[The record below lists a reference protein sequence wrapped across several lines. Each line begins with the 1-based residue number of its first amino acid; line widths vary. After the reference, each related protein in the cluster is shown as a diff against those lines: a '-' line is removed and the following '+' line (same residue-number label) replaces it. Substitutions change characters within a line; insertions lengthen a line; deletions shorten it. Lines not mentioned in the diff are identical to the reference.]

1 MNTDMKNNSVAV
13 LRCKYLQCLVYSTQ
27 LTIYLISA
35 TYVQCHESVQDSF
48 VESSIVIH
56 SCSQTEQAFPAVLLH
71 TPQFTVIKAICHCN
85 FFKKKKRIKCAFADA
100 HSNLQ
105 RARIEA
111 VKKLITQRQQRM
123 IFSSYIRTPASR
135 GFNLIWQGWLRQAA
149 RRVTVDTHWFFFQ
162 KNIKVKIHFQYYF
175 LIQWRI

>member
-13 LRCKYLQCLVYSTQ
+13 LRCKYLQWLVYSTQ

-56 SCSQTEQAFPAVLLH
+56 SCSQTEQAFLAVPLH
-71 TPQFTVIKAICHCN
+71 TPQLCSKQSVNATFS
-85 FFKKKKRIKCAFADA
+85 KKNKCALADA

-162 KNIKVKIHFQYYF
+162 KKY
-175 LIQWRI
+175 